1 VLHVYKYIPLTG
13 QSNDDVNF
21 SFIRFYTQRE
31 LATVDLSSK

>member
-1 VLHVYKYIPLTG
+1 MLHVYKYIPLTG

-31 LATVDLSSK
+31 LTTVNLSTK